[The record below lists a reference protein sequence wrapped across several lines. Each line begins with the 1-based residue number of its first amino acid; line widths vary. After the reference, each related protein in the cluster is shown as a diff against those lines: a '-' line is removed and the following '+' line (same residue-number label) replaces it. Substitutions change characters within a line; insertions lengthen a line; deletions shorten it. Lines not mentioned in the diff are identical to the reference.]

1 MNIIRL
7 PEERINEFR
16 DYFNKYSHQQD
27 ESYPVP
33 DDYTLREDEIVYL
46 LIDDEEKIT
55 GAAGLMLHTEY
66 IEAAE
71 ARFRIFHC
79 IEPVTAYYKQLLEA
93 IITDIRSKNIKLKS
107 LYAFVESKYK
117 VIADI
122 WEEIGFENRRFTW
135 ILQRSVEGSADP
147 AFPEGYEMLTFR
159 DGIDE
164 HAWCSII
171 NEAFEHTLGHVRM
184 YPEKIIEWKKEPSY
198 IDGGMKLLWH
208 EGKPI
213 ATVALLKE
221 ENDGE
226 NVVFIEAVGV
236 LNSYQRK
243 GLGRNILRYAIRYAK
258 EFGVKRVMLSVNA
271 ENEKAAE
278 LYFNEG
284 FTKEALY
291 ICYHFNIK

>member
-1 MNIIRL
+1 MNVVKL
-7 PEERINEFR
+7 TADRINEFR
-16 DYFNKYSHQQD
+16 EYFEKYSHQQD
-27 ESYPVP
+27 ESFPPLDGYRVR
-33 DDYTLREDEIVYL
+33 DDESAFL
-46 LIDDEEKIT
+46 LIGEKNEII
-55 GAAGLMLHTEY
+55 GSAVLMLHDEY

-71 ARFRIFHC
+71 ARFRMFHC
-79 IEPVTAYYKQLLEA
+79 IEPVPEQYKQLLDA
-93 IITDIRSKNIKLKS
+93 ILTNIKTNSIKLKS
-107 LYAFVESKYK
+107 IYAFIESKYK
-117 VIADI
+117 VTADI
-122 WEEIGFENRRFTW
+122 WEEIGFEARRFSW
-135 ILQRSVEGSADP
+135 ILERSVENSVDP
-147 AFPEGYEMLTFR
+147 AFPEGYEMRTFR

-164 HAWCSII
+164 NAWCSII

-184 YPEKIIEWKKEPSY
+184 YPEKIIEWRKEPTY
-198 IDGGMKLLWH
+198 INGGMKLLWH
-208 EGKPI
+208 DGKPL

-226 NVVFIEAVGV
+226 DVIFIEAVGV

-243 GLGRNILRYAIRYAK
+243 GLGRNILRYGVRFAK
-258 EFGVKRVMLSVNA
+258 DFGVKRVMLSVNA

>member
-1 MNIIRL
+1 MVVVKL
-7 PEERINEFR
+7 SADRIYEFR
-16 DYFNKYSHQQD
+16 EYFEKYSHQQD

-33 DDYTLREDEIVYL
+33 DTYSLRDDEITYL
-46 LIDDEEKIT
+46 LVDGNGKIT
-55 GAAGLMLHTEY
+55 GAAALLLHIEY
-66 IEAAE
+66 IEASE
-71 ARFRIFHC
+71 ARFRMFHC
-79 IEPVTAYYKQLLEA
+79 IDPVAAHYKQLLDA
-93 IITDIRSKNIKLKS
+93 ILADISSKNIKLKS

-117 VIADI
+117 VTADI
-122 WEEIGFENRRFTW
+122 WEEIGFEARRFTW

-147 AFPEGYEMLTFR
+147 AFPEGYQMRTFR

-184 YPEKIIEWKKEPSY
+184 YPEKIIEWRKEPTY
-198 IDGGMKLLWH
+198 INGGMKLLWH
-208 EGKPI
+208 DGKPL

-226 NVVFIEAVGV
+226 DIIFIEAVGV

-243 GLGRNILRYAIRYAK
+243 GLGRNILRYGVRFAK
-258 EFGVKRVMLSVNA
+258 DFGVKRVMLSVNA